1 MLSSA
6 GVLSGTPTTAGPFSF
21 TIKAT
26 DASTGTG
33 PYTGSRNYSVT
44 INPVTTEQAPSITS
58 ANSASFTTG
67 KAGSFS
73 VTTTGTPTPTLTNAN
88 FGTCPKSALPTGVT
102 FTDNGNGTATIAST
116 TASPASTTT
125 FCLNAINGVIPNAT
139 QKFTLTIGT
148 GKS

>member
-6 GVLSGTPTTAGPFSF
+6 GVLSGIPTTAGPFSF

-33 PYTGSRNYSVT
+33 PYSGSRNYTVT
-44 INPVTTEQAPSITS
+44 INPVATEQAPSITS
-58 ANSASFTTG
+58 ANSAWFTTG
-67 KAGSFS
+67 KAGSFN
-73 VTTTGTPTPTLTNAN
+73 VTTNGAPTPTLSNAN
-88 FGTCPKSALPTGVT
+88 FGTCSKSALPTGVT

-125 FCLNAINGVIPNAT
+125 FCLNAINGVSPNAT